1 MDAALVIARLV
12 LAAVFLTAGLAK
24 LADREGSRQ
33 AMRDFGVPAPL
44 AGPLGTLL
52 PLAELTVAVALVF
65 PATAWAGALAA
76 GVLLLLFVQ
85 AIAVNLARGRQ
96 PDCHCFGQL
105 HSAPAGWSTL
115 LRNLALALV
124 AVFVVVAGADDVGPG
139 PADLSTA
146 ALVAIAAGAVVLAQ
160 TWLMFQL
167 FRQHGRLLL
176 RVDALEA
183 QLAGHAPSDLYQPG
197 LEIGSEAPDFNL
209 PGLHG
214 EHLTLGSLRAAG
226 KPVLLLFTDPG
237 CGPCSALLPRVARWQ
252 REHAGK
258 LTLALV
264 SRGSAEDNRGPSDE
278 HGVSSVL
285 LQRDREVAEAYE
297 APGTPAAVLVSP
309 EGMVASGVAFGP
321 DAVVGLMEEAIDA
334 PPATLIQVVRS
345 EDGPAVGRLAPEI
358 ELEDLDGRPF
368 SLLDLEGERVLVLFW
383 DPGCGFCARMLSDLA
398 AWAADPPA
406 GAPTLVVVSRGTV
419 EANRALDLAATVLI
433 DPDFTT
439 SRSYGATGTPM
450 GVLIDE
456 EGRIASQ
463 VAAGASA
470 IFELLSVETTS

>member
-12 LAAVFLTAGLAK
+12 LVAVFLTAGLAK
-24 LADREGSRQ
+24 LADREGSRR

-44 AGPLGTLL
+44 AGAFGTLL
-52 PLAELTVAVALVF
+52 PVAELAVAAALVF
-65 PATAWAGALAA
+65 PGTAWAGALAA

-85 AIAVNLARGRQ
+85 GIAVNLARGRK

-124 AVFVVVAGADDVGPG
+124 AMFVVVAGAGDAGPG

-146 ALVAIAAGAVVLAQ
+146 ALVAIVAGVVVLTQ
-160 TWLMFQL
+160 TWFMLQL

-176 RVDALEA
+176 RLDALEA
-183 QLAGHAPSDLYQPG
+183 RLAGQSPHEAYQAG
-197 LEIGSEAPDFNL
+197 LPIGAEAPEFNL

-214 EHLTLGSLRAAG
+214 ERLTLGSLRAAG

-237 CGPCSALLPRVARWQ
+237 CGPCSTLLPRVARWQ
-252 REHAGK
+252 REHAGG
-258 LTLALV
+258 LTLALL
-264 SRGSAEDNRGPSDE
+264 SRGSADDNRGPTDE
-278 HGVSSVL
+278 HGVSNVL

-309 EGMVASGVAFGP
+309 EGTVASGVALGA
-321 DAVVGLMEEAIDA
+321 DDVVGLIEEAIDA
-334 PPATLIQVVRS
+334 PPATLIQVGRS
-345 EDGPAVGRLAPEI
+345 EDGPAVGRPAPEI

-368 SLLDLEGERVLVLFW
+368 SLLDLEGARVLVLFW
-383 DPGCGFCARMLSDLA
+383 DPACAFCARMLSDLA

-433 DPDFTT
+433 EPDWTT
-439 SRSYGATGTPM
+439 SRAYGATGTPM

-463 VAAGASA
+463 IAAGAPA
-470 IFELLSVETTS
+470 IFELLSVETAS